1 MDLLMAKEMMDI
13 GECLPALVVETLV
26 LVVAHLILND
36 LWVLLC
42 YFTGDHLILLCER
55 HVPLEFQLL
64 DHTAHLIW
72 SCLDNR

>member
-26 LVVAHLILND
+26 LVVAHLVLND

-42 YFTGDHLILLCER
+42 YFTGDHLIHASFGE
-55 HVPLEFQLL
+55 
-64 DHTAHLIW
+64 
-72 SCLDNR
+72 